1 MVETPTLTC
10 AVSLLGDNDDGSATH
25 LGSRR
30 HAGTSGVLRTV
41 AGRRNALTSWR
52 GSPITDEAAQRF
64 DLETLIGVPALIQVI
79 HRESDGT
86 TWANINAVMR
96 LQNDDDKLEIVD
108 YVRVKDR
115 DDGPLLDDEE
125 DDKVSGSIGG
135 DDEEGRDTPFG

>member
-1 MVETPTLTC
+1 
-10 AVSLLGDNDDGSATH
+10 
-25 LGSRR
+25 
-30 HAGTSGVLRTV
+30 V